1 MNILGILNDVLG
13 QSGFLQKASF
23 FGTQDPD
30 DIQMIN
36 IANRTAYEIYNF
48 YTWSA
53 LRKTF
58 SLTMEERFEGY
69 TPGGKNP
76 PITPDT
82 VYLPIYYY
90 PLPADFKS
98 GVSDSAWEK
107 DGSRQ
112 VDFSTPERGWYMYKF
127 AAFSDGGILRARIHA
142 GMTQA
147 PDYIWNDLEYWGL
160 TGSEAGFIEVHD
172 PQPGETFLF
181 EYITSGPVI
190 PENTVDS
197 PRDSFEADT
206 DTWILD
212 DQLLTLGI
220 QYQWALTKVLPQK
233 DEWKDNYY
241 KKMNEAISRDV
252 PAQTIGGF
260 PNSDWLT
267 RRSPYYPLYRK

>member
-1 MNILGILNDVLG
+1 MNILEILNDVLG

-53 LRKTF
+53 LRNSF
-58 SLTMEERFEGY
+58 SITMEEVDVPY
-69 TPGGKNP
+69 TGAGR
-76 PITPDT
+76 IPDDWDET
-82 VYLPIYYY
+82 APVYYY
-90 PLPADFKS
+90 ALPADFQS

-107 DGSRQ
+107 DGSRT
-112 VDFSTPERGWYMYKF
+112 VDLSTNERDWYMYKF

-142 GMTQA
+142 GLKYP
-147 PDYIWNDLEYWGL
+147 PDYVGSKVGEGTNPAG
-160 TGSEAGFIEVHD
+160 TGFMEVHD
-172 PQPGETFLF
+172 PQVGETFLF

-190 PENTVDS
+190 PENTAES

-206 DTWILD
+206 DTWLLD

>member
-36 IANRTAYEIYNF
+36 IANLTAYEIYNF

-53 LRKTF
+53 LRKSF
-58 SLTMEERFEGY
+58 EITMNGY
-69 TPGGKNP
+69 TVVDLETGDRN
-76 PITPDT
+76 T
-82 VYLPIYYY
+82 VPYYFY
-90 PLPADFKS
+90 ALPADFKS

-107 DGSRQ
+107 DGSRT
-112 VDFSTPERGWYMYKF
+112 VDFSTPERDWYMYKF

-142 GMTQA
+142 GLKSA
-147 PDYIWNDLEYWGL
+147 PDAGNPAG
-160 TGSEAGFIEVHD
+160 TGFVEVHD
-172 PQPGETFLF
+172 PQIVETFMF
-181 EYITSGPVI
+181 EYITSGPII
-190 PENTVDS
+190 PENTAES
-197 PRDSFEADT
+197 PRDRFEADT
-206 DTWILD
+206 DTWLLD

-241 KKMNEAISRDV
+241 NKMNEAISRDV

>member
-1 MNILGILNDVLG
+1 MNILTILNDVLG

-30 DIQMIN
+30 DIQMVN

-53 LRKTF
+53 LRQSF
-58 SLTMEERFEGY
+58 SITMAEWPEDY
-69 TPGGKNP
+69 NPGGKNP

-82 VYLPIYYY
+82 IYELQYYY
-90 PLPADFKS
+90 PLPADFQS

-107 DGSRQ
+107 DGSRT
-112 VDFSTPERGWYMYKF
+112 VDLSTPERDWYMYKF

-142 GMTQA
+142 GMVQA
-147 PDYIWNDLEYWGL
+147 PDWNWNNKKDDL
-160 TGSEAGFIEVHD
+160 TDDSGFMEVHD

-190 PENTVDS
+190 PENTAES
-197 PRDSFEADT
+197 PRDRFQANT
-206 DTWILD
+206 DTWLLD

-220 QYQWALTKVLPQK
+220 QYHWAETKLLPQM
-233 DEWKDNYY
+233 ERWKENYY
-241 KKMNEAISRDV
+241 QKMNEAISRDV

>member
-53 LRKTF
+53 LRKAYEIEMKEFTYF
-58 SLTMEERFEGY
+58 DIPSGTSIT
-69 TPGGKNP
+69 TP
-76 PITPDT
+76 
-82 VYLPIYYY
+82 YHFYA
-90 PLPADFKS
+90 LPADFKS
-98 GVSDSAWEK
+98 IIADSAWEK
-107 DGSRQ
+107 DGSRT
-112 VDFSTPERGWYMYKF
+112 VDLSTPETSWYMYKF

-142 GMTQA
+142 GLSEA
-147 PDYIWNDLEYWGL
+147 PDAVNPAG
-160 TGSEAGFIEVHD
+160 TGFMEIHD
-172 PQPGETFLF
+172 PQPGESIML
-181 EYITSGPVI
+181 EYLTSGPVI
-190 PENTVDS
+190 PENTVES
-197 PRDSFEADT
+197 PRDRFEADT
-206 DTWILD
+206 DTWLLD

-220 QYQWALTKVLPQK
+220 QYQWALTKMLPQVQ
-233 DEWKDNYY
+233 DWKLNYDQ
-241 KKMNEAISRDV
+241 KMNEAISRDV